1 MINNTFDNYKKSLED
16 YLQNI
21 DFIYSG
27 DVINSID
34 KKYVNKLKHS
44 SFSAHLFREI
54 MVDIYNYSFNK
65 MLEKSKEIIIHRNKF
80 SDIYELMHEIPI
92 DPKILFYSV
101 NSNMNLGLGS
111 HLRTTQATLTL
122 EDNDD
127 GHSYLPSYFNRR
139 FKLMSYGKEVSAYY
153 SPSIL
158 DDVDDCHFYLIDRP
172 IQSMVWSLQNMTYTI
187 NKSFSNNEHVLKFP
201 IYNCDYT
208 SYKIRVI
215 DTQKI
220 REDKINILLNEN

>member
-27 DVINSID
+27 DVINSTN
-34 KKYVNKLKHS
+34 KVYTNKLKHEQFS
-44 SFSAHLFREI
+44 SQLFRDSI
-54 MVDIYNYSFNK
+54 IDVYNYSFNK
-65 MLEKSKEIIIHRNKF
+65 MIENSKEVVIHRNKF
-80 SDIYELMHEIPI
+80 SI
-92 DPKILFYSV
+92 DNLLNILIDSKILFCSDNSYSF
-101 NSNMNLGLGS
+101 M
-111 HLRTTQATLTL
+111 LRHYVTSTNFFSTTSI
-122 EDNDD
+122 EDE
-127 GHSYLPSYFNRR
+127 GIGYLPDF
-139 FKLMSYGKEVSAYY
+139 FKSKLKIEDVSFYY
-153 SPSIL
+153 SPNIK
-158 DDVDDCHFYLIDRP
+158 DDVDDFHFYLVDRP

-187 NKSFSNNEHVLKFP
+187 NKSFLNNEHVLKFP